1 MSTHNVCFEQK
12 YENYRF
18 FFFVFFFF
26 LFFFFNL
33 NIYPFWGCKM
43 FNIPMY
49 LDRRVFVMV
58 CFRSA
63 SEAAQ
68 SKKSLC
74 FSW

>member
-18 FFFVFFFF
+18 FFVV
-26 LFFFFNL
+26 FFNL
-33 NIYPFWGCKM
+33 NIFPFWGCKM
-43 FNIPMY
+43 FNISMY
-49 LDRRVFVMV
+49 LERRVFVMV

-68 SKKSLC
+68 SKKTLC